1 MGLAG
6 AFGIDALREIE
17 RAAVRGWP
25 ALETAVLDGWLLR
38 SSSGGSVRANSVSAL
53 DYCGS
58 DIDASLAQVIAF
70 YRERGARP
78 RFTITEVS
86 APAGLDA
93 ELAAR
98 GWTRQG
104 DHLTMAKD
112 IGSVGGERPTA
123 GGVSIVLNQHPT
135 PDWYRVYLEGLSE
148 NRKAIAPSIVE
159 RVPGPLCFVSGI
171 RDGRVIASGLSV
183 LDGNVSSVQCM
194 ATLPEARRT
203 GAARA
208 VLAAIE
214 DYARRGG
221 ARRLYLQADAEN
233 VAAISLYRRIGFEVA
248 GRYHTREWAHV

>member
-1 MGLAG
+1 MLMAG
-6 AFGIDALREIE
+6 ASGDADVREIE

-25 ALETAVLDGWLLR
+25 ALETRDVDGWLLR

-53 DYCGS
+53 DYTGS
-58 DIDASLAQVIAF
+58 DLDASLAQVAAF

-78 RFTITEVS
+78 RFTITDVAE
-86 APAGLDA
+86 PPGLDC

-112 IGSVGGERPTA
+112 LGLVAHAIAGSDLMVVRHHT
-123 GGVSIVLNQHPT
+123 PT
-135 PDWYRVYLEGLSE
+135 PAWYAVYLEGLSE
-148 NRKAIAPSIVE
+148 DRRAVAPRLVE
-159 RVPGPLCFVSGI
+159 GVPQPRCFFSGI

-183 LDGNVSSVQCM
+183 LDANVSSVQCM
-194 ATLPEARRT
+194 ATLAEARRT

-214 DYARRGG
+214 DYAREGG

-233 VAAISLYRRIGFEVA
+233 AAAIGLYERVGFTVA
-248 GRYHTREWAHV
+248 GRYHTRELG

>member
-1 MGLAG
+1 MRVDDEA
-6 AFGIDALREIE
+6 ASLRAIE

-25 ALETAVLDGWLLR
+25 ALETCAIDGWLAR

-53 DYCGS
+53 DHTGC
-58 DIDASLAQVIAF
+58 DLDASIARVVAF

-78 RFTITEVS
+78 RFTLTDVS
-86 APAGLDA
+86 EPHGLDA
-93 ELAAR
+93 VLAAR

-112 IGSVGGERPTA
+112 LGPASVAQAGSNTVT
-123 GGVSIVLNQHPT
+123 IVRQQAPT

-148 NRKAIAPSIVE
+148 NRRAIAPKLVDQ
-159 RVPGPLCFVSGI
+159 VPKPLGFFSAV
-171 RDGRVIASGLSV
+171 REGRVIASGLSV
-183 LDGNVSSVQCM
+183 LDGAVSSVQCM
-194 ATLPEARRT
+194 ATLPDARRT

-214 DYARRGG
+214 DFAREGG

-233 VAAISLYRRIGFEVA
+233 TAAIALYSRVGFEVA
-248 GRYHTREWAHV
+248 GHYHTRELAA

>member
-1 MGLAG
+1 MAIAG
-6 AFGIDALREIE
+6 VDEAASLQVIE

-25 ALETAVLDGWLLR
+25 ALETTEVDGWLLR

-53 DYCGS
+53 DYTGR
-58 DIDASLAQVIAF
+58 DLDASLAQVVAF
-70 YRERGARP
+70 YRARNARP
-78 RFTITEVS
+78 RFTMTGVS
-86 APAGLDA
+86 QPSGLDD

-112 IGSVGGERPTA
+112 VGFAAPPPAGSDLMVVRHQA
-123 GGVSIVLNQHPT
+123 PT
-135 PDWYRVYLEGLSE
+135 PEWYAVYLEGLSDD
-148 NRKAIAPSIVE
+148 RRAVAPQIVE
-159 RVPGPLCFVSGI
+159 RVPQPCCFFSGV

-183 LDGNVSSVQCM
+183 LDNAVASIQCM

-214 DYARRGG
+214 NYAREGI

-233 VAAISLYRRIGFEVA
+233 TAAIALYERCGFSVA
-248 GRYHTREWAHV
+248 GHYHTRELA